1 MRPVLTVPISHVKNL
16 LSQVAEQGYDTKILL
31 DHINSD
37 IATIESSTTFPADQF
52 GILYQRAMYLSQDEY
67 FGMLSGGKV
76 PNGTFRMM
84 CHAIIHCTNMEHAIK
99 RASNFHEIVKGT
111 KIKPKIE
118 RIGAYSKVSFTGV
131 AGVSDEQVQQLI
143 NAEQPHQIC
152 TSLSMWHHFISWLI
166 GERVPLTSACFAFA
180 EDELSSNCR
189 LQFQSEV
196 KFDQLENA
204 LLFPSEYLNY
214 PIVQTEKTLRGFL
227 KVAPYQLLVMIDD
240 DHSTRAQVTAIIGR
254 DFSRGIP
261 TAEAVANTLNLSLS
275 TLRRRLLEEETTF
288 QKIKDQCLKE
298 AAVNYIKSPQLS
310 IKEVAELMGFE
321 ENSAFFR
328 SFKRW
333 TGMTPGEYREHH
345 LSET

>member
-16 LSQVAEQGYDTKILL
+16 LSQVTEQGYDPKILL
-31 DHINSD
+31 DYINTD
-37 IATIESSTTFPADQF
+37 MATIESSATFPADQF
-52 GILYQRAMYLSQDEY
+52 GVLYQRAMYLAQDEY

-76 PNGTFRMM
+76 PNGTFSMM
-84 CHAIIHCTNMEHAIK
+84 CHAIIHCANMEHAVK

-118 RIGAYSKVSFTGV
+118 CFGTYSKVSFTGV
-131 AGVSDEQVQQLI
+131 DGVSDEQVQQLI
-143 NAEQPHQIC
+143 NSEPPSQIC
-152 TSLSMWHHFISWLI
+152 TLLSMWHHFVSWLI
-166 GERVPLTSACFAFA
+166 GERVPLTTACFSFT
-180 EDELSSNCR
+180 EDAILPNYK

-196 KFDQLENA
+196 KFSQPENA
-204 LLFPSEYLNY
+204 LTFPSEYLSY
-214 PIVQTEKTLRGFL
+214 PIIQTEQTLRGFL

-254 DFSRGIP
+254 DFSRGTP
-261 TAEAVANTLNLSLS
+261 NAEAVASILNVSLS
-275 TLRRRLLEEETTF
+275 TLRRRLLEEQTTF

-310 IKEVAELMGFE
+310 INEVSELMGFE

-333 TGMTPGEYREHH
+333 TGMTPKEYREH
-345 LSET
+345 LSEL